1 MVEFANS
8 DDDFAMIWEAPLS
21 KLLIPVEMKIGNG

>member
-1 MVEFANS
+1 MLEFANS
-8 DDDFAMIWEAPLS
+8 DDDLAMIWEARPS